1 MALTM
6 TRNRTQTTLT
16 KLAELVANV
25 HGELEFVEELLASQ
39 TALVDTVHTR
49 LEARRS
55 SLLHNRDALYR
66 TIEQFD
72 PSLHPEHIGSSDQWR
87 RRFGTK
93 NLSTKGLVRRYL
105 VT

>member
-16 KLAELVANV
+16 RLAELVANV
-25 HGELEFVEELLASQ
+25 HGELEFVGELLKPE
-39 TALVDTVHTR
+39 TVPVDNVRTK

-72 PSLHPEHIGSSDQWR
+72 PSLHPEQIGISDQWR

-105 VT
+105 AT